1 MYTVIFQILLGCY
14 IIAIPFFLSRGLARR
29 IVDTILTRQLQS
41 NRFLRMFVG
50 GMLWMFFIAAGLYFI
65 LNPIMPGSSTIYIDA
80 LKGGHADISMSD
92 LHITMVPVKKDG
104 SSDFTRIRHGDI
116 SYNGRC
122 HSRVNL
128 DWGENRVLIRVHDL
142 KRKGRLVGE
151 RVVHVSPFARAGF
164 HGTDVSL
171 DSIIESHNS
180 PLRLTYVFAWS
191 MAALMAV
198 LLAVAYIA
206 EWRSLSNG
214 RRKGHEKIVHGP
226 QASEP
231 F

>member
-1 MYTVIFQILLGCY
+1 
-14 IIAIPFFLSRGLARR
+14 
-29 IVDTILTRQLQS
+29 
-41 NRFLRMFVG
+41 
-50 GMLWMFFIAAGLYFI
+50 MLCATTGLYFI
-65 LNPIMPGSSTIYIDA
+65 LNPIIPGSSTIYIDA
-80 LKGGHADISMSD
+80 LKGGHADISMND
-92 LHITMVPVKKDG
+92 LHITMAPVKKDG
-104 SSDFTRIRHGDI
+104 SSDFTRIRHGDF

-122 HSRVNL
+122 RSRVNM

-142 KRKGRLVGE
+142 KRNGRLVGE

-164 HGTDVSL
+164 HGTDISL
-171 DSIIESHNS
+171 DSIIESND
-180 PLRLTYVFAWS
+180 PPIRLTYVFAWS
-191 MAALMAV
+191 LAALMVV

-214 RRKGHEKIVHGP
+214 RRKGHGKIAQGP

>member
-1 MYTVIFQILLGCY
+1 MYTVIFQIFLGCY
-14 IIAIPFFLSRGLARR
+14 IVAIPFFLSRRLARR
-29 IVDTILTRQLQS
+29 VLDIILTRQLKS
-41 NRFLRMFVG
+41 NKFMRLSVG
-50 GMLWMFFIAAGLYFI
+50 GALWTVCIGAGLYFI

-80 LKGGHADISMSD
+80 LKGGHADIAMND

-104 SSDFTRIRHGDI
+104 SSDFTRIRHCDF

-122 HSRVNL
+122 RSRVNL

-142 KRKGRLVGE
+142 KHNGRLVGE

-171 DSIIESHNS
+171 DSIIESHGS
-180 PLRLTYVFAWS
+180 PLRLTYLFTWS
-191 MAALMAV
+191 MAALMVV
-198 LLAVAYIA
+198 LLAAAYIA
-206 EWRSLSNG
+206 EWRSLANG
-214 RRKGHEKIVHGP
+214 RRKGHGKIVHEP
-226 QASEP
+226 RPSEP